1 MVKTSTLHAK
11 TCSRSKKIFLILLSF
26 LVCLNGL
33 CEEDN
38 KESKAI
44 HPQIG
49 TSSAAS
55 DGSIK
60 LTLIDQYQNFDGSS
74 QTYEPEICSPKSV
87 NITPDEK
94 KFYVNSLESA
104 TTVVFDFKSR
114 KRIKVIKHVFKEGRD
129 DALWAPA
136 SGLFTWR
143 HYTDTHKNTFY
154 GKPVESTFS
163 HNGKYLWI
171 PYYKRSFDINAQD
184 PSAVAIIDT
193 QADSIIRLMET
204 GPLPKMICTSP
215 DGKRIAIS
223 HWGNNTVGIINI
235 ASDSPT
241 DWHYER
247 LLVVD
252 KELKL
257 NFPLD
262 HAVNRDNGSGYCLR
276 GTAFT
281 PDGKWLLVGCMG
293 GGGGIAVIDMQNGKY
308 VGRLIGMSSNVRH
321 ILIHKDWLYLSA
333 NIPGLIQR
341 IKVSTLESYA
351 EQLSKSN
358 ASTLS
363 CEGWETAKVGSG
375 ARTIVISPDGRFVFA
390 ACNNESKIY
399 VVDTHTMQPTCTI
412 DVDSYPVGMDIS
424 HDGHVLLVTSQ
435 GHEGIISGNCVDVF
449 QIDYAEE
456 PQIESLAIEE
466 TCATDTIFSTESK
479 SSLKE
484 TVTQFITSY
493 TKLLIG
499 ITSLIA
505 ITILI
510 IILMRHK
517 N

>member
-1 MVKTSTLHAK
+1 M
-11 TCSRSKKIFLILLSF
+11 
-26 LVCLNGL
+26 
-33 CEEDN
+33 
-38 KESKAI
+38 
-44 HPQIG
+44 
-49 TSSAAS
+49 
-55 DGSIK
+55 
-60 LTLIDQYQNFDGSS
+60 
-74 QTYEPEICSPKSV
+74 
-87 NITPDEK
+87 
-94 KFYVNSLESA
+94 
-104 TTVVFDFKSR
+104 
-114 KRIKVIKHVFKEGRD
+114 
-129 DALWAPA
+129 
-136 SGLFTWR
+136 
-143 HYTDTHKNTFY
+143 
-154 GKPVESTFS
+154 
-163 HNGKYLWI
+163 
-171 PYYKRSFDINAQD
+171 
-184 PSAVAIIDT
+184 
-193 QADSIIRLMET
+193 
-204 GPLPKMICTSP
+204 
-215 DGKRIAIS
+215 
-223 HWGNNTVGIINI
+223 
-235 ASDSPT
+235 
-241 DWHYER
+241 
-247 LLVVD
+247 
-252 KELKL
+252 
-257 NFPLD
+257 
-262 HAVNRDNGSGYCLR
+262 
-276 GTAFT
+276 
-281 PDGKWLLVGCMG
+281 
-293 GGGGIAVIDMQNGKY
+293 
-308 VGRLIGMSSNVRH
+308 GMSSNVRH

-341 IKVSTLESYA
+341 IKLSTLESYA

-399 VVDTHTMQPTCTI
+399 VVNTHTMQPTCTI

-456 PQIESLAIEE
+456 PQIESLTIEE